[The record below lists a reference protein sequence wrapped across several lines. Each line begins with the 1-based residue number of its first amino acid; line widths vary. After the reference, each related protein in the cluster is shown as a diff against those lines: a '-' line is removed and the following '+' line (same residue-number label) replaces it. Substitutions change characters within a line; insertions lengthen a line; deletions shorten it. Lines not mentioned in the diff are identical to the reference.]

1 MKPSELIDSLKLLI
15 QLKRPAFVTG
25 DAGVGKSRIVRQVTT
40 ELGLQLIDVRAVL
53 LDPVDIRGLPHVNGD
68 GRAHWA
74 TPDFLPR
81 DGEGVIFLDELNRAP
96 QLVQNACLQL
106 ALERQVGEY
115 QLPDGWSVMAAG
127 NPDTHRGVTRMSE
140 ALANRFVHLTA
151 DVDVDDWTRWAISA
165 DVRPELIA
173 FIRFRQ
179 ELLHSY
185 DPKSTEKAYP
195 SPRSWEFVSQILN
208 ASPAQNVE
216 HALYAGTV
224 GEGAAAEL
232 TGFLNVYRQLPSI
245 DGILLNP
252 KKAKVPD
259 EPAALFAV
267 SAALARKSTEANF
280 DRVIQ
285 YVDRIAKEWAVYCVK
300 DATVRDER
308 LCDTPAFIKWAAD
321 NSDVM
326 G

>member
-1 MKPSELIDSLKLLI
+1 MKPTELTESLKLLI
-15 QLKRPAFVTG
+15 SLKRPAFVTG
-25 DAGVGKSRIVRQVTT
+25 DAGVGKSRIVRQVTN
-40 ELGLQLIDVRAVL
+40 ELGMQLIDVHAVL
-53 LDPVDIRGLPHVNGD
+53 LDPIDIRGLPHVNGD
-68 GRAHWA
+68 GRAHRA
-74 TPDFLPR
+74 IPDFLPR
-81 DGEGVIFLDELNRAP
+81 DGEGANFLDELNRAP
-96 QLVQNACLQL
+96 VLVQNACLQL

-115 QLPDGWSVMAAG
+115 HLPDGWTVLAAG
-127 NPDTHRGVTRMSE
+127 NPDSHRGVTRMSE
-140 ALANRFVHLTA
+140 ALANRFVHLAA
-151 DVDVDDWTRWAISA
+151 DVDVDDWTRWAIGA
-165 DVRPELIA
+165 DVRPEVIA
-173 FIRFRQ
+173 FIRFRP

-185 DPKSTEKAYP
+185 DAKSTEKAYP
-195 SPRSWEFVSQILN
+195 SPRSWEFVSQIL
-208 ASPAQNVE
+208 AAAPAQHVE

-245 DGILLNP
+245 DNILLNP
-252 KKAKVPD
+252 KKAKVPE

-285 YVDRIAKEWAVYCVK
+285 YAERIPKEWAVYCVK
-300 DATVRDER
+300 DATARDER
-308 LCDTPAFIKWAAD
+308 LCDTPAFIKWGAD